1 MFFISQDLTKLG
13 HELLHMLRKIKKKK
27 KNLIGFVS
35 HVVSPLV
42 AEFAFYYIYA
52 RITIITHDR
61 DGQSRSRSPTATLQ
75 RLSSDVFDSLKT

>member
-13 HELLHMLRKIKKKK
+13 YELLQMLRKIKKKTK
-27 KNLIGFVS
+27 LIGFVS

-42 AEFAFYYIYA
+42 AESAFYYIYA

-61 DGQSRSRSPTATLQ
+61 DGQSRSRSPTATLK
-75 RLSSDVFDSLKT
+75 RLSSDVFDSLRT